1 MGKTKIGRNQPCPC
15 GSQKKYKNCHLAFD
29 REAPQTPSGEGFQM
43 NSEGL
48 ELFNKLMQ
56 DNANSKLPLHEFCID
71 NGIYY
76 FAYHSLAQD
85 LEITKRFYET
95 EDLTKEYLLE
105 CWSEKNG
112 QEYYER
118 MLKNDK
124 NSNGLLSKRYD
135 NVSEIISA
143 HFNCM
148 YSLSIPAAFT
158 IIEGIF
164 REYGQVS
171 FSKNDKANYRM
182 DDSCLKGKMLYGDED
197 SIKYFTK
204 FLNKLMSGKAKENEF
219 HRNTIM
225 HGVNTEFATKEN
237 SLLLLMSIFE
247 FSRISNLNKMWPPKY
262 TTVNGEHF
270 NNGIKVEM
278 RTDWES

>member
-1 MGKTKIGRNQPCPC
+1 MMGKIKIGRNQHCHC

-29 REAPQTPSGEGFQM
+29 RETPKTPDGKGFSM
-43 NSEGL
+43 NSERL
-48 ELFNKLMQ
+48 ELFNKLMCFH
-56 DNANSKLPLHEFCID
+56 ANSKIPLHEFCLD

-76 FAYHSLAQD
+76 FASHSRVQD
-85 LEITKRFYET
+85 LEIKKRFYET
-95 EDLTKEYLLE
+95 ENLTKEYLFE

-118 MLKNDK
+118 MLRNDQ
-124 NSNGLLSKRYD
+124 NNNGLLSKRSS
-135 NVSEIISA
+135 NVSELISA
-143 HFNCM
+143 HFNGL

-182 DDSCLKGKMLYGDED
+182 DESRLKGKMLYGDED
-197 SIKYFTK
+197 SIRYFTK
-204 FLNKLMSGKAKENEF
+204 FLNKIMSGKANENEF
-219 HRNTIM
+219 HRNSVM

-237 SLLLLMSIFE
+237 SLLLLMSMFE
-247 FSRISNLNKMWPPKY
+247 FSRISSLDKMWPPKY
-262 TTVNGEHF
+262 TTVNGEYF
-270 NNGIKVEM
+270 NNDIKIEM
-278 RTDWES
+278 RTDL